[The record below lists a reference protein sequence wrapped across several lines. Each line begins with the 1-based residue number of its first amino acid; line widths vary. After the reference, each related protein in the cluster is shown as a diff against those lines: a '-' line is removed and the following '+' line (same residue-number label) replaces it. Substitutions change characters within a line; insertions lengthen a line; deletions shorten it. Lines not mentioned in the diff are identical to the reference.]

1 MESFALVIRA
11 ALFVVFAVA
20 GVAKLND
27 LDAMRETVVAFGV
40 PERHATA
47 ISRLLPVAELI
58 TAVALLPTATAR
70 GGAIAAAVLLIVF
83 TCGVGYALSQG
94 QTPNCNCFGQV
105 SSEQISSR
113 TLQRNAA
120 LIALAGVSIWRG
132 AGASLTAWTTNSTAA
147 NLVAAIAILALG
159 LGAVLVFQ
167 LRQQLT
173 AARADLVTAIARGA
187 KPGLQPGQVA
197 PEFVLPILAGGA
209 TITLSGLLERGV
221 PAVLVFASQT
231 CGPCRQMLPDLVR
244 WSETLSE
251 QLTFALIEAD
261 VQDVDGLAAEIADH
275 GALLTL
281 LDDRHEV
288 ASLYEVGATPSALIV
303 DPAGLIATT
312 QSSGSGNI
320 EELIRS
326 ALTMGPSDVVSA

>member
-11 ALFVVFAVA
+11 ALFVVFAIA
-20 GVAKLND
+20 GAAKLND
-27 LDAMRETVVAFGV
+27 LDAMRDTVVAFGV
-40 PERHATA
+40 PERGATA

-58 TAVALLPTATAR
+58 TAIALLPTATAR

-105 SSEQISSR
+105 SSEQISGR

-120 LIALAGVSIWRG
+120 LIALAGLSIWRG
-132 AGASLTAWTTNSTAA
+132 AGASLTGWTSSSTAA
-147 NLVAAIAILALG
+147 NLVAAIAILVLG
-159 LGAVLVFQ
+159 LGAVLIFQ

-173 AARADLVTAIARGA
+173 AARADLATAIARGA

-221 PAVLVFASQT
+221 PAV
-231 CGPCRQMLPDLVR
+231 
-244 WSETLSE
+244 
-251 QLTFALIEAD
+251 
-261 VQDVDGLAAEIADH
+261 
-275 GALLTL
+275 
-281 LDDRHEV
+281 DDRHEV
-288 ASLYEVGATPSALIV
+288 ASLYEVAATPSALIV
-303 DPAGLIATT
+303 DPAGLIATA

-326 ALTMGPSDVVSA
+326 ALAMGPSDVVSA